1 MTIVAS
7 GICTNAPLI
16 RSRAIK
22 PGDRLFVAG
31 LTITANAEEAL
42 ARFEMTMAGGE
53 KILVD
58 HPAAGMQELLSELG
72 SNSFLLYTEVKS
84 GSSVDARAIIVATA
98 QIGLIRP
105 LDELST
111 QSTTFRPKR

>member
-1 MTIVAS
+1 
-7 GICTNAPLI
+7 
-16 RSRAIK
+16 
-22 PGDRLFVAG
+22 
-31 LTITANAEEAL
+31 L
-42 ARFEMTMAGGE
+42 ARFEMTMAVGE

-58 HPAAGMQELLSELG
+58 HPAAGMQEMLSELS
-72 SNSFLLYTEVKS
+72 SNAFLLYTEVKG
-84 GSSVDARAIIVATA
+84 GSSTAAREIIVATA